1 MLIKHRY
8 FKSGCPI
15 EHIYSVY
22 KETFILG
29 FSWSY
34 EKVSR
39 VELTEEEADEFIKKV
54 DEWWN
59 ENHFESPE
67 EYSFRVDNFNRP
79 SIGIVIDYKEI

>member
-1 MLIKHRY
+1 MKLIKHRY
-8 FKSGCPI
+8 FKLGCPI

-39 VELTEEEADEFIKKV
+39 VDLTEEEADEFIKSKL
-54 DEWWN
+54 
-59 ENHFESPE
+59 
-67 EYSFRVDNFNRP
+67 
-79 SIGIVIDYKEI
+79 